1 MEITMKLI
9 KKTLEKY
16 NRSMYLYFPEGS
28 PRSAFKR
35 ACITILREENTEE
48 SVKAL
53 LQNGLTAFAEKNNL
67 ILAFPNPTK
76 QGWNYNKEEYRENDI
91 EVLLAMQD
99 VIGFVR
105 ELEPAVPYQ
114 GIPTYE
120 MMMSTWHP
128 MNDTKYII
136 GLGMGASMAYTL
148 VTCAPDNIA
157 AIWGIGGVLSEKVM
171 EKALWEVMPAYLS
184 EVHPRVANYFKKA
197 NAVSEEPETDG
208 FYRNKVNPLQ
218 CVKVT
223 EERLDIT
230 QIDKI
235 WEELFVKV
243 RRPNTGAHGDIEP
256 RMVLSEAGFEF
267 FEEDDRLQ
275 DGKKHTWFTHVP
287 ASVKTEPGKKA
298 PLMVFM
304 HGGSDNPEEAAE
316 MSKFHEIGEKE
327 GFITVYPWATN
338 KAAWNMQLMELG
350 GMNKDDDSYI
360 IALIDYMIANYPVD
374 GQRVYLSGFSNGAGM
389 AQTVGM
395 LHPDKIAAICHIDS
409 NWPGNR
415 MGPSDF
421 DPELEKPFN
430 IALEKQ
436 KKFPYR
442 MPVWYTYGTR
452 EPSYPIYE
460 KCSQQHQYDFWKRYN
475 NVGIKPTPGKEEP
488 HPCGCGVPGDR
499 TEILTPCTL
508 HPKHQYDVQR
518 FYTKDEGH
526 ENLYNF
532 VIMRDKGHEVAR
544 MDPELGWNYVKQF
557 RRNPDGTV
565 GRINETI

>member
-1 MEITMKLI
+1 MKLI

-16 NRSMYLYFPEGS
+16 NRSMYLYYPEGKA
-28 PRSAFKR
+28 RSAYKR
-35 ACITILREENTEE
+35 PCITILREEDTES
-48 SVKAL
+48 SVKEL
-53 LQNGLTAFAEKNNL
+53 LHNGLTAFAEENNL
-67 ILAFPNPTK
+67 ILSFPNPTK
-76 QGWNYNKEEYRENDI
+76 YGWNYSLEENRENDLEI
-91 EVLLAMQD
+91 LRVMQD
-99 VIGFVR
+99 SIGFDR

-120 MMMSTWHP
+120 MMMSMWHP
-128 MNDTKYII
+128 MNDTKYVI
-136 GLGMGASMAYTL
+136 GLGTGASMVYTL
-148 VTCAPDNIA
+148 AACAPDNIA
-157 AIWGIGGVLSEKVM
+157 AIWGIGGTLSAKVM
-171 EKALWEVMPAYLS
+171 EMALWEVMPAYLA
-184 EVHPRVANYFKKA
+184 EVHPRVMNYFKKS
-197 NAVSEEPETDG
+197 NAVNEEPEVDG

-218 CVKVT
+218 CVKTT
-223 EERLDIT
+223 EEGMDIS
-230 QIDKI
+230 QIAKV

-256 RMVLSEAGFEF
+256 RMVLSEAGFEI

-275 DGKKHTWFTHVP
+275 DGTSHTWFTHVP
-287 ASVKTEPGKKA
+287 TSVRTEPEKKV

-304 HGGSDNPEEAAE
+304 HGGSDNPEEAAD
-316 MSKFHEIGEKE
+316 MSKFHELGERE

-338 KAAWNMQLMELG
+338 KAAWNMQMLELQ

-360 IALIDYMIANYPVD
+360 IALIDYMIANYQVD
-374 GQRVYLSGFSNGAGM
+374 EQRVYLSGFSNGAGM

-395 LHPDKIAAICHIDS
+395 LHPDRIAAICHIDS

-415 MGPSDF
+415 LGASEF
-421 DPELEKPFN
+421 DPEQEEPFRT
-430 IALEKQ
+430 ALENQ

-442 MPVWYTYGTR
+442 LPVWYTYGTR
-452 EPSYPIYE
+452 EPSYPVYD

-475 NVGIKPTPGKEEP
+475 NIWIRLTPGKDEP
-488 HPCGCGVPGDR
+488 HPSGCGVPGER
-499 TEILTPCTL
+499 TEILKPCTE

-532 VIMRDKGHEVAR
+532 VIMRDKGHEVAK

-565 GRINETI
+565 GRIEETI